1 MKVYNDHNVYIV
13 GAGFSRNKGVPIV
26 RNFLDVMRNASEY
39 FEHLGEKEIVQQMN
53 DVFEFRHKSAGAAY
67 RTNLNIEDIEQ
78 LFSLASAQNAN
89 RLDKSIIESISA
101 TIDYA
106 TMVGETE
113 KIKLFVEKAKL
124 NKIPTFHS
132 LGSSRE
138 FSNLDFELGNVS
150 RYDLMHL
157 LMLNLFEKPTE
168 LKNNAIISFNYDLV
182 IEESLKALNI
192 PFHYGV
198 KRTHFSDSGYCDIT
212 NGFSL
217 LKLHGS
223 INWTRGRRGQSL
235 NIHSSYKEAKESK
248 LTKILLPPT
257 WQKTFHG
264 PFQQVWSAAID
275 EIKKATRLIV
285 LGFSLPE
292 TDIHFKYLLS
302 AGLSDNISLREIFF
316 VNPEPP
322 ETYRP
327 KLEKVFQHNFLRDKY
342 VKHISSTIE
351 MAFSSEQ
358 FLKDINRN
366 SASYVY
372 S

>member
-1 MKVYNDHNVYIV
+1 MKIHNDHNVYIV
-13 GAGFSRNKGVPIV
+13 GAGFSRSRGIPVV
-26 RNFLDVMRNASEY
+26 RDFLNVMRNASQH
-39 FEHLGEKEIVQQMN
+39 FEEIGDKETVQQMN
-53 DVFEFRHKSAGAAY
+53 DVFEFRHKAAGAAY

-106 TMVGETE
+106 TMVGRTET
-113 KIKLFVEKAKL
+113 IRVGLDQAVIP
-124 NKIPTFHS
+124 NVPTFHR
-132 LGSSRE
+132 LGSSR
-138 FSNLDFELGNVS
+138 NLTDGLYELGDITI
-150 RYDLMHL
+150 YDLLHL
-157 LMLNLFEKPTE
+157 LMLNQLDKRAE
-168 LKNNAIISFNYDLV
+168 LQNNAIISFNYDLV

-223 INWTRGRRGQSL
+223 INWTRGKRGQSL

-248 LTKILLPPT
+248 LTKVLLPPT

-264 PFQQVWSAAID
+264 PFQQVWTAAIE
-275 EIKKATRLIV
+275 EIKKATRIIV

-302 AGLSDNISLREIFF
+302 AGLSDNISLREIVF
-316 VNPEPP
+316 VNPEIRG
-322 ETYRP
+322 TYLP
-327 KLEKVFQHNFLRDKY
+327 KLEKVFQHNLLKDQY
-342 VKHISSTIE
+342 VTHIQDTIE
-351 MAFSSEQ
+351 SVFRNNT
-358 FLKDINRN
+358 FLTKINRN
-366 SASYVY
+366 SQSYY
-372 S
+372 HG